1 MWKKSLAALL
11 VCSAFSPLV
20 AIAPPTLA
28 DPSYGGPR
36 WGANLENLNLTPEQ
50 RQRLQAVRQ
59 QYQSQMEQTRTQL
72 RQAKAELRQMMSG
85 NASED
90 QIRSK
95 HQQVRQLD
103 NQLASLRFESMLAMR
118 GILTPEQRQALASQM
133 QQRRRGNRP
142 MKPQQ

>member
-1 MWKKSLAALL
+1 MLKKPLAALL
-11 VCSAFSPLV
+11 VCSALSPLV
-20 AIAPPTLA
+20 AIAAPSLA

-36 WGANLENLNLTPEQ
+36 WGANLENLNLTAEQ

-59 QYQSQMEQTRTQL
+59 QYQAQMEQTRNQL
-72 RQAKAELRQMMSG
+72 RTAKEELRQMMGS

-95 HQQVRQLD
+95 HQQVRQLE

-118 GILTPEQRQALASQM
+118 GILTPQQRQTLATQM
-133 QQRRRGNRP
+133 QQRRQGNRFI
-142 MKPQQ
+142 KPQQ

>member
-1 MWKKSLAALL
+1 MLKKSLAALL
-11 VCSAFSPLV
+11 VCSALSPLV

-28 DPSYGGPR
+28 DPGYGGPR
-36 WGANLENLNLTPEQ
+36 WGANFENLNLTPEQ

-59 QYQSQMEQTRTQL
+59 QYQGQMEQTRNQL
-72 RQAKAELRQMMSG
+72 RTAREELRQMMSG
-85 NASED
+85 DASED

-95 HQQVRQLD
+95 HQQVRQLE

-118 GILTPEQRQALASQM
+118 GILTPQQRQALATRM
-133 QQRRRGNRP
+133 QQRRPGNRF

>member
-1 MWKKSLAALL
+1 MLKKSLAALL
-11 VCSAFSPLV
+11 VCSALSPLV
-20 AIAPPTLA
+20 AIAPSTFA
-28 DPSYGGPR
+28 DPGYGGPR

-59 QYQSQMEQTRTQL
+59 QYQGQMEQTRNQL
-72 RQAKAELRQMMSG
+72 RTAKQELRQMMSG

-95 HQQVRQLD
+95 HQQVRQLE

-118 GILTPEQRQALASQM
+118 GILTPQQRQALATQM
-133 QQRRRGNRP
+133 QQRRQGNRA

>member
-1 MWKKSLAALL
+1 MLKKSLAALL
-11 VCSAFSPLV
+11 VCGSLSPLV

-28 DPSYGGPR
+28 DPGYGGSR
-36 WGANLENLNLTPEQ
+36 SGANLDNLNLTPEQ

-59 QYQSQMEQTRTQL
+59 QYQGQMEQTRNQL
-72 RQAKAELRQMMSG
+72 RTAKAELRQMMSG
-85 NASED
+85 NASEE

-95 HQQVRQLD
+95 YQQVRQLE

-118 GILTPEQRQALASQM
+118 SILTPQQRQALAAQM
-133 QQRRRGNRP
+133 QQRGPGNRP